1 MSCALLIHK
10 FHMPIRIIYLNI
22 NVVCYLCCLHINSCT
37 QLLCLNNTNLWINR
51 FHTNLE
57 WTHEACKF
65 VMGWPLC
72 LNVWAMKSMNYFILK
87 QLIKKIVLTTL
98 QTKHL
103 IKKDISLSR
112 WHRLS
117 QIDYIQWLGLSQITH
132 FDLTFSQIN
141 HTKLAT

>member
-1 MSCALLIHK
+1 
-10 FHMPIRIIYLNI
+10 
-22 NVVCYLCCLHINSCT
+22 
-37 QLLCLNNTNLWINR
+37 
-51 FHTNLE
+51 
-57 WTHEACKF
+57 
-65 VMGWPLC
+65 
-72 LNVWAMKSMNYFILK
+72 MKNMNYFILK